1 MLADTQPNS
10 MDRSSSSTDAS
21 DGRAP
26 STLFTTSRSS
36 AAKSPVRKCADLV
49 VWFLLDQWF
58 LVILGILI
66 IIASQVQVPRSQQ
79 AKKQLVIDYLAVSV
93 IFFINGCTLPTRILI
108 ENLSRWQT
116 HLFVQVQSYLMASAV
131 TFGIVSAAATS
142 KTFMDPGLLIG
153 MLILSCLPT
162 TYVSYVMGFTDFR
175 RKADVSQH
183 CFQCQNDQEIS
194 WQRGPYRRTIHHRQ
208 FSRPLYITSSYQHVY
223 IS

>member
-1 MLADTQPNS
+1 

-26 STLFTTSRSS
+26 SILSNTSRTS
-36 AAKSPVRKCADLV
+36 AVKSPVRKCADLML
-49 VWFLLDQWF
+49 WFLLDQWF

-79 AKKQLVIDYLAVSV
+79 AEKQLVIDYLAVSL
-93 IFFINGCTLPTRILI
+93 IFFINGCTLPTRVLI

-142 KTFMDPGLLIG
+142 KNFMDPGLLIG

-162 TYVSYVMGFTDFR
+162 TYVSYIIESTDFR
-175 RKADVSQH
+175 KRANVSQH
-183 CFQCQNDQEIS
+183 CFQCQNDPEVP
-194 WQRGPYRRTIHHRQ
+194 W
-208 FSRPLYITSSYQHVY
+208 
-223 IS
+223 